1 MSTGARHAFG
11 LVAGLLLPP
20 LIGAG
25 LMYATGAVTTSM
37 QNFTIS
43 WTGLGVFVLCGIAT
57 AFLVGSRL
65 SPIASLLGGLEF
77 TAAGLLPAAGTLA
90 RLSLMPP
97 PDRLGVLS
105 AGYATLAYS
114 GLMLFLGVM
123 MLAASALPSRWR
135 ANRPVTF
142 IPGSPGQGPALSYPP
157 GPEPYRPSYPQQGPE
172 DATRPMHRE

>member
-57 AFLVGSRL
+57 AFLVGSR
-65 SPIASLLGGLEF
+65 LGGLEF

-135 ANRPVTF
+135 ANRPVSF
-142 IPGSPGQGPALSYPP
+142 DPGQEPAPPYAP
-157 GPEPYRPSYPQQGPE
+157 GPEPYRPAYPRQGPE

>member
-37 QNFTIS
+37 RNLTIS
-43 WTGLGVFVLCGIAT
+43 WAGLGVFVLCGIAT

-77 TAAGLLPAAGTLA
+77 TVAGLLPTADTLA

-135 ANRPVTF
+135 ANRPVSF
-142 IPGSPGQGPALSYPP
+142 DPGQEPALPYAP
-157 GPEPYRPSYPQQGPE
+157 GPEPYRPSYPRQGPE